1 MMSNHIFI
9 SRALSKDS
17 IFFRLE
23 DRGYVVDGQSLLRIQ
38 FLDIKLPQKF
48 DAVFF
53 YSGIAINHF
62 FSSQAYNSDLS
73 YGVMGQASAHKF
85 KTQTG
90 HKADIIGEGDMQR
103 LYSMISEKWSGYA
116 VLVPQATH
124 SIQRLERLKTI
135 NCFSLPIYKNTIN
148 REIEIPE
155 TDIVLLT
162 SPLNVEAYLAQY
174 THHGKALYAIGETTA
189 KRIEELTD
197 RLVPY
202 CDIPSE
208 EALYNLLLDNLT

>member
-17 IFFRLE
+17 IFYRLE
-23 DRGYVVDGQSLLRIQ
+23 KQGYVIEGQSLINIDL
-38 FLDIKLPQKF
+38 LDFDIPEKF

-62 FSSQAYNSDLS
+62 FSSQAYSSDLS
-73 YGVMGQASAHKF
+73 YGVMGKASALKF

-90 HKADIIGEGDMQR
+90 HKADIIGEGDIQR
-103 LYSMISEKWSGYA
+103 LYSLISEKWSGFT

-135 NCFSLPIYKNTIN
+135 NCLSLPIYKNTIN
-148 REIEIPE
+148 SDIDIPQ

-162 SPLNVEAYLAQY
+162 SPLNVEAYLAQH
-174 THHGKALYAIGETTA
+174 THHGKDLYAIGETTA